1 MEFMLLAYTVTTLW
15 TCKIHIQLSF

>member
-1 MEFMLLAYTVTTLW
+1 MEFILLEYTATTLW